1 MASSRKRALRDVEP
15 EPDTQEPP
23 KAPKEPTLL
32 QRIRNTW
39 QFANLFQWIYLFG
52 KVVKI
57 DENIDIDSRHADF
70 IDLISISCANA
81 HFSSQDL
88 EAECLKPRST
98 ILVDIGLALLKFVS
112 SHRGLT
118 PDLFDEYTRR
128 QYVAKAL
135 DRNPF
140 GTAETP
146 AKFDDFDVFTK
157 IKVLQQ
163 LTQWVMLHP
172 ERIREK
178 MDEQKPSDQTEWR
191 IEPSGWDSDDRT
203 YYILDDNRI
212 YRMTDAPPTP
222 APWKP
227 KKNTKKA
234 KAAARAAKRRRVSRS
249 AAQNDEDADDGPAS
263 DADQAP
269 EPEDDGLGGAKWECI
284 AVNLAEVQSF
294 LSTIQKTRDDN
305 EKVLKSTI
313 ENHLLPILL
322 KQEESRKRKA
332 LQREKE
338 LVNLEKMAHA
348 KRSSRL
354 ANKAE
359 QQRQE
364 QQAREE
370 EQKRRVEAAAARKEE
385 QKRLK
390 MEKER
395 DNRMMSREQRLRER
409 EVRRRRHEEELAQ
422 LSEDSK
428 NMSTGTG
435 RLSERRLKAEIE
447 KNKQALQELEG
458 EEDDWIFDC
467 ICGAYGQVDD
477 GTHSIACERCN
488 VWQHSKCVGISEEEA
503 DRDDFH
509 FICKS
514 CHRKNSLRAATPK
527 PTVIKLKVNQP
538 SSSSPPTTKSD
549 NSPTPTQSRLTQRSS
564 IAVEIPAN
572 PLSRPNN
579 GSGSLQHSATTN
591 GSQFDPTLQQL
602 IPIKQAGQ
610 PGAPLPSSPHTN
622 GDGPHPFS
630 SPHPTLSPPEQSP
643 NKARAYSTM
652 FNPSS
657 PISGARSGEIKIP
670 KKGVF
675 HVSPK
680 ANGAAQPTP
689 SSGLPPHADSYV
701 PPIAARSDSPL
712 KQPFDI
718 ASNSLPA
725 LAAPTLPLSLSGRP
739 PSSDIG
745 SQHAALATPQL
756 NKFDQTRSRLDMTPT
771 LPPTQN
777 GISPLKRSP
786 PPSQHSGS
794 GISSTPVPAII
805 PPATALSPSPSQQIL
820 TPPVKPIDPARPVSP
835 HSGSVGGD
843 A

>member
-1 MASSRKRALRDVEP
+1 MVSSRKRALRDVEP
-15 EPDTQEPP
+15 DADTHETPKQE
-23 KAPKEPTLL
+23 APKELSLL

-57 DENIDIDSRHADF
+57 DDSIDID
-70 IDLISISCANA
+70 
-81 HFSSQDL
+81 DL
-88 EAECLKPRST
+88 ETECLKPRSAV
-98 ILVDIGLALLKFVS
+98 LVNIGLALLKFVS

-118 PDLFDEYTRR
+118 ADLFDEYTRR
-128 QYVAKAL
+128 QYVAKAP

-157 IKVLQQ
+157 LKVLQQ

-212 YRMTDAPPTP
+212 YRMTEAPPTP

-249 AAQNDEDADDGPAS
+249 AAQNGSDADDGSAS
-263 DADQAP
+263 DADQPA
-269 EPEDDGLGGAKWECI
+269 EPEDDGLGNVKWECI
-284 AVNLAEVQSF
+284 ATNLAEVQEF
-294 LSTIQKTRDDN
+294 LGTIRKTRDEN
-305 EKVLKSTI
+305 EKILRSTI
-313 ENHLLPILL
+313 ENHLLPILE

-338 LVNLEKMAHA
+338 LLNLEKMAHA

-359 QQRQE
+359 QQRLDQLAKE
-364 QQAREE
+364 D
-370 EQKRRVEAAAARKEE
+370 EQKRRAEEAAAHKEE
-385 QKRLK
+385 HKRMK

-395 DNRMMSREQRLRER
+395 DNRMMSRAQRLKER
-409 EVRRRRHEEELAQ
+409 DIRRRQHEDELAQ

-428 NMSTGTG
+428 NLSTGTG

-447 KNKQALQELEG
+447 KNKQALQELE

-467 ICGAYGQVDD
+467 ICGVYGQVDD
-477 GTHSIACERCN
+477 GTHSIACETCN
-488 VWQHSKCVGISEEEA
+488 IWQHSKCVGISEEEA

-514 CHRKNSLRAATPK
+514 CRQKSLLRATTPK
-527 PTVIKLKVNQP
+527 SPVIKLKVNQTNA
-538 SSSSPPTTKSD
+538 SSSPVKSD
-549 NSPTPTQSRLTQRSS
+549 DSPAPEQAQLARRSGIVVELPNNSTQ
-564 IAVEIPAN
+564 
-572 PLSRPNN
+572 LSRPAND
-579 GSGSLQHSATTN
+579 SQPESTT
-591 GSQFDPTLQQL
+591 QPV

-610 PGAPLPSSPHTN
+610 PSAPLPSSPFTN
-622 GDGPHPFS
+622 GDGANPFS
-630 SPHPTLSPPEQSP
+630 SPHPNLSPPEQSP

-657 PISGARSGEIKIP
+657 SPIPKSRSGDIKVP
-670 KKGVF
+670 QKGVF

-680 ANGAAQPTP
+680 VNGSAQPTP
-689 SSGLPPHADSYV
+689 SSSLPPHADAYV
-701 PPIAARSDSPL
+701 PPVAARSDSPL
-712 KQPFDI
+712 KQPFDA
-718 ASNSLPA
+718 ASHSLPV
-725 LAAPTLPLSLSGRP
+725 LSPPTVSFSAAARP
-739 PSSDIG
+739 PSSDA
-745 SQHAALATPQL
+745 STQHAALTTPQL
-756 NKFDQTRSRLDMTPT
+756 NKQGVRLDITPS

-777 GISPLKRSP
+777 GLSPLKRSP
-786 PPSQHSGS
+786 PPNQRSG
-794 GISSTPVPAII
+794 GGPSSTPAPAIL
-805 PPATALSPSPSQQIL
+805 PPVTALSPSPAQQIL
-820 TPPVKPIDPARPVSP
+820 TPPVKPADPARSTS
-835 HSGSVGGD
+835 HNSSGISGGG
-843 A
+843 

>member
-1 MASSRKRALRDVEP
+1 MASSRKRTRRDNEP
-15 EPDTQEPP
+15 EPDAPEPP
-23 KAPKEPTLL
+23 KESSLL
-32 QRIRNTW
+32 QRVRNTW

-57 DENIDIDSRHADF
+57 DENIDVD
-70 IDLISISCANA
+70 
-81 HFSSQDL
+81 DL
-88 EAECLKPRST
+88 EAEFLKPRSPV
-98 ILVDIGLALLKFVS
+98 LVGIGLALLKFVS

-128 QYVAKAL
+128 QYAARAP

-146 AKFDDFDVFTK
+146 AKFVDFDVFTK
-157 IKVLQQ
+157 IKVLHQ

-178 MDEQKPSDQTEWR
+178 MDEQKPSDQTEWVRIR
-191 IEPSGWDSDDRT
+191 IEPSGWDCDDRT

-212 YRMTDAPPTP
+212 YRMTDAPPTH

-249 AAQNDEDADDGPAS
+249 TAQNGGDVDDGPTS

-269 EPEDDGLGGAKWECI
+269 EPEDDGLGGAKWECV
-284 AVNLAEVQSF
+284 ATNLAEVRGF
-294 LSTIQKTRDDN
+294 LATIQKTRDEN
-305 EKVLKSTI
+305 EKVLRGTI
-313 ENHLLPILL
+313 ENHLLPILE

-332 LQREKE
+332 LQKEKE
-338 LVNLEKMAHA
+338 LLNLEKMAHA

-359 QQRQE
+359 QQRLE
-364 QQAREE
+364 QQAKEE
-370 EQKRRVEAAAARKEE
+370 EQKRRMEEIAFRKEE

-409 EVRRRRHEEELAQ
+409 EVRRVQHEEELAQ

-428 NMSTGTG
+428 NLSSGTG

-447 KNKQALQELEG
+447 KNKQALQELE
-458 EEDDWIFDC
+458 EEEEDWIFDC
-467 ICGAYGQVDD
+467 ICGVYGQVDD
-477 GTHSIACERCN
+477 GTHSVACERCN
-488 VWQHSKCVGISEEEA
+488 VWQHSMCVGISEEEA

-509 FICKS
+509 FVCKS
-514 CHRKNSLRAATPK
+514 CDPKNSSRGATPK
-527 PTVIKLKVNQP
+527 PTVIKFKRNRLGSP
-538 SSSSPPTTKSD
+538 SRPTAKPDDPTAPDPP
-549 NSPTPTQSRLTQRSS
+549 RFAQRSHV
-564 IAVEIPAN
+564 AVEIPTN
-572 PLSRPNN
+572 SLPHPSN
-579 GSGSLQHSATTN
+579 GPSPVQQSATAN
-591 GSQFDPTLQQL
+591 HSPFDAAAQPL
-602 IPIKQAGQ
+602 IPVKQAGQ
-610 PGAPLPSSPHTN
+610 PSAPLPSSPHPN
-622 GDGPHPFS
+622 GEGPHPFS
-630 SPHPTLSPPEQSP
+630 SPHPNLSPPEQSP

-652 FNPSS
+652 FNQSS
-657 PISGARSGEIKIP
+657 PISKPRLGEIKIP
-670 KKGVF
+670 QKGVF

-680 ANGAAQPTP
+680 SNGAAQST
-689 SSGLPPHADSYV
+689 
-701 PPIAARSDSPL
+701 
-712 KQPFDI
+712 
-718 ASNSLPA
+718 
-725 LAAPTLPLSLSGRP
+725 SLSGLAPRLDTQAPATAPRPDSPVKQPLDAASSSFSAPSPSAASLSASARP
-739 PSSDIG
+739 PSRDGG

-756 NKFDQTRSRLDMTPT
+756 NKLDQARSRLDLSPT
-771 LPPTQN
+771 LRPTEN

-794 GISSTPVPAII
+794 GVSSTPVPAIL
-805 PPATALSPSPSQQIL
+805 PPVTALSPSPSQQIL
-820 TPPVKPIDPARPVSP
+820 TPPIKPASP
-835 HSGSVGGD
+835 HSNSFVGD

>member
-1 MASSRKRALRDVEP
+1 MVSSRKRALRDVEP
-15 EPDTQEPP
+15 DADTQEH
-23 KAPKEPTLL
+23 PKEHPKELSLL

-57 DENIDIDSRHADF
+57 DDNLDID
-70 IDLISISCANA
+70 
-81 HFSSQDL
+81 DL
-88 EAECLKPRST
+88 EAECLKPRSPV
-98 ILVDIGLALLKFVS
+98 LVDIGLALLKFVS

-128 QYVAKAL
+128 QYVAKAP

-146 AKFDDFDVFTK
+146 AKFDDFDAFTK

-203 YYILDDNRI
+203 YYILDDNRM
-212 YRMTDAPPTP
+212 YRMTEAPTTS

-249 AAQNDEDADDGPAS
+249 NAQNGEDAEDGVAS
-263 DADQAP
+263 DVDQSA

-284 AVNLAEVQSF
+284 ATNLAEVQEF
-294 LSTIQKTRDDN
+294 LGTIRKTRDEN
-305 EKVLKSTI
+305 EKTLRSTI
-313 ENHLLPILL
+313 ENHLLPILE

-332 LQREKE
+332 QQREKE
-338 LVNLEKMAHA
+338 LLNLEKMAHA

-359 QQRQE
+359 QQRLE
-364 QQAREE
+364 QQHKEE
-370 EQKRRVEAAAARKEE
+370 EEKRRAEEAAARKEA
-385 QKRLK
+385 QKRMK

-395 DNRMMSREQRLRER
+395 DNRMMSRAQRLQER
-409 EVRRRRHEEELAQ
+409 EVRRRQHEEELAQ

-428 NMSTGTG
+428 NLSTGTG

-447 KNKQALQELEG
+447 KNKQALQELEE

-467 ICGAYGQVDD
+467 ICGVYGQVDD
-477 GTHSIACERCN
+477 GTHSVACERCN
-488 VWQHSKCVGISEEEA
+488 IWQHSKCVGISEEEA

-509 FICKS
+509 YVCKT
-514 CHRKNSLRAATPK
+514 CRRKNSLRAAGPK
-527 PTVIKLKVNQP
+527 SPVIKLKVNQGGA
-538 SSSSPPTTKSD
+538 SSSPAAARPD
-549 NSPTPTQSRLTQRSS
+549 DPEHPQHIQRSS
-564 IAVEIPAN
+564 IAVEIPAQTTSGTPFSHPAN
-572 PLSRPNN
+572 GLS
-579 GSGSLQHSATTN
+579 SLKQSAATN
-591 GSQFDPTLQQL
+591 GLQLDPTIQPV

-610 PGAPLPSSPHTN
+610 PSALPPSSPFTN
-622 GDGPHPFS
+622 GDGHHPFS
-630 SPHPTLSPPEQSP
+630 SPHPTLSPPQQSP

-652 FNPSS
+652 FNPASS
-657 PISGARSGEIKIP
+657 PVPESRSGVIKVP
-670 KKGVF
+670 QKGVF

-680 ANGAAQPTP
+680 ANGSA
-689 SSGLPPHADSYV
+689 SSSSLPPHADAYV
-701 PPIAARSDSPL
+701 PPITAKSDSPL
-712 KQPFDI
+712 KQPLDA
-718 ASNSLPA
+718 ASNSLPVLSPPA
-725 LAAPTLPLSLSGRP
+725 VSFSTLTRP
-739 PSSDIG
+739 PSSDT
-745 SQHAALATPQL
+745 STQHAALTTPQL
-756 NKFDQTRSRLDMTPT
+756 NKIDQTGSRLDMTPS

-777 GISPLKRSP
+777 GLSPQKRSP
-786 PPSQHSGS
+786 AASQHPTG
-794 GISSTPVPAII
+794 GLSSTPT
-805 PPATALSPSPSQQIL
+805 PPILPPVTALSPSPSQQIL
-820 TPPVKPIDPARPVSP
+820 TPPVKSADPAQPASQ
-835 HSGSVGGD
+835 HSSGIAGGG
-843 A
+843 

>member
-1 MASSRKRALRDVEP
+1 MVSSRKRALRDVDP
-15 EPDTQEPP
+15 EPDNQEPS
-23 KAPKEPTLL
+23 KELSLL
-32 QRIRNTW
+32 RRIRNTW

-57 DENIDIDSRHADF
+57 DDNLDIE
-70 IDLISISCANA
+70 
-81 HFSSQDL
+81 DL
-88 EAECLKPRST
+88 EAECLKPRSVV
-98 ILVDIGLALLKFVS
+98 LVNIGLSLLKFVS

-118 PDLFDEYTRR
+118 LDLFDEYTRR
-128 QYVAKAL
+128 QYDAKAP

-157 IKVLQQ
+157 IKILQQ

-212 YRMTDAPPTP
+212 YRMTDAPPTHML
-222 APWKP
+222 WKP

-249 AAQNDEDADDGPAS
+249 TAAQEGEDADDGLAS
-263 DADQAP
+263 DADQPA
-269 EPEDDGLGGAKWECI
+269 EPDDDDGFGGARWECI
-284 AVNLAEVQSF
+284 AANLAELQEF
-294 LSTIQKTRDDN
+294 LGTIRKTRDEN
-305 EKVLKSTI
+305 EKILRNTI
-313 ENHLLPILL
+313 ENHLLPILE

-338 LVNLEKMAHA
+338 LLNLEKMAHA

-364 QQAREE
+364 QQAKED
-370 EQKRRVEAAAARKEE
+370 EQKRRVEETAARKDE

-395 DNRMMSREQRLRER
+395 NTRMLSREQRLKER
-409 EVRRRRHEEELAQ
+409 EVRRLQHEEELAQ

-428 NMSTGTG
+428 NLSTGTG

-447 KNKQALQELEG
+447 KNKQALQEIED

-467 ICGAYGQVDD
+467 VCGVYGQVDD
-477 GTHSIACERCN
+477 GTHSVACETCN

-509 FICKS
+509 FICKNCS
-514 CHRKNSLRAATPK
+514 QKGPSRTATSKSP
-527 PTVIKLKVNQP
+527 VIKFKVNQP
-538 SSSSPPTTKSD
+538 GTSSAARTKKK
-549 NSPTPTQSRLTQRSS
+549 NGSPTPEQSRPTQLSG
-564 IAVEIPAN
+564 IVVEIPAKSVN
-572 PLSRPNN
+572 TTQPSNSANAP
-579 GSGSLQHSATTN
+579 GSLQQSTTSN
-591 GSQFDPTLQQL
+591 GSRLVSTAQPI
-602 IPIKQAGQ
+602 IPVKPAGQ
-610 PGAPLPSSPHTN
+610 PGALSPSSPFAN
-622 GDGPHPFS
+622 GDGHHAFS

-643 NKARAYSTM
+643 NKTRAYSTM

-657 PISGARSGEIKIP
+657 PASGIHSGEIKAP
-670 KKGVF
+670 QKGIF
-675 HVSPK
+675 RLSPR
-680 ANGAAQPTP
+680 ANGAAQLAP
-689 SSGLPPHADSYV
+689 SNNLPPHADAYV
-701 PPIAARSDSPL
+701 PSVAARSDSPL
-712 KQPFDI
+712 KQPLDA
-718 ASNSLPA
+718 ASNSLPV
-725 LAAPTLPLSLSGRP
+725 LSPPSVSFSTSARP
-739 PSSDIG
+739 PSSDINA
-745 SQHAALATPQL
+745 QHAALATPHL
-756 NKFDQTRSRLDMTPT
+756 NKLDQARVRLDATPS

-777 GISPLKRSP
+777 GISPQKRSP
-786 PPSQHSGS
+786 PPNQHSGS
-794 GISSTPVPAII
+794 SLSSTPAAAIL

-820 TPPVKPIDPARPVSP
+820 APPVKPVDPARPASP
-835 HSGSVGGD
+835 QRNSVAGD
-843 A
+843 G

>member
-1 MASSRKRALRDVEP
+1 MVSSRKRALRDTEP
-15 EPDTQEPP
+15 EIDTQE
-23 KAPKEPTLL
+23 APKGLSLL

-57 DENIDIDSRHADF
+57 DDNIDID
-70 IDLISISCANA
+70 
-81 HFSSQDL
+81 DL
-88 EAECLKPRST
+88 ETEFLKPRST
-98 ILVDIGLALLKFVS
+98 VLVDIGLALLKFVS

-128 QYVAKAL
+128 QYVAKAS

-140 GTAETP
+140 GTAEIP
-146 AKFDDFDVFTK
+146 AKFDDFDAIAK

-212 YRMTDAPPTP
+212 YRMTEAPPTP

-249 AAQNDEDADDGPAS
+249 TAQNGEDDDDPIS
-263 DADQAP
+263 DADQP
-269 EPEDDGLGGAKWECI
+269 VEPEDDGLGGAKWECI
-284 AVNLAEVQSF
+284 ATNLSEVQKF
-294 LSTIQKTRDDN
+294 LDTIRKTRDEN
-305 EKVLKSTI
+305 EKVLKSTV
-313 ENHLLPILL
+313 EEHLLPILER
-322 KQEESRKRKA
+322 QEESRKRKA

-338 LVNLEKMAHA
+338 LLNLEKMAHA

-359 QQRQE
+359 QQRLD
-364 QQAREE
+364 QQAKEE
-370 EQKRRVEAAAARKEE
+370 EQKRRAEEITARKEA
-385 QKRLK
+385 QKRAK

-409 EVRRRRHEEELAQ
+409 EVRRLQHEEELAQ

-428 NMSTGTG
+428 NLSTGTG

-447 KNKQALQELEG
+447 RSKQALQELED

-467 ICGAYGQVDD
+467 VCGVYGQVDD
-477 GTHSIACERCN
+477 GTHSVACERCN

-509 FICKS
+509 YICKS
-514 CHRKNSLRAATPK
+514 CQQKSLLPAGTPK
-527 PTVIKLKVNQP
+527 ATTIKLKSAQP
-538 SSSSPPTTKSD
+538 NTSLSPITKSD
-549 NSPTPTQSRLTQRSS
+549 SSPAMDQSRPTQHSG
-564 IAVEIPAN
+564 IVVEIAAKPISSAQLSHPAN
-572 PLSRPNN
+572 GPS
-579 GSGSLQHSATTN
+579 SLQQPTTN
-591 GSQFDPTLQQL
+591 GSQTELAAQPV
-602 IPIKQAGQ
+602 IPIKPAGQ
-610 PGAPLPSSPHTN
+610 PSAPPPSSPFAN
-622 GDGPHPFS
+622 SDGHHAFS
-630 SPHPTLSPPEQSP
+630 SPHPTLSPPQQSP

-657 PISGARSGEIKIP
+657 PVPGSRQGGGKAP
-670 KKGVF
+670 QKGVF

-680 ANGAAQPTP
+680 ANGVTQLAP
-689 SSGLPPHADSYV
+689 SSSFPPPHADAYV
-701 PPIAARSDSPL
+701 PPVVARSDSPL
-712 KQPFDI
+712 KQPFDA
-718 ASNSLPA
+718 ASNSLPVLSPPAVSFSA
-725 LAAPTLPLSLSGRP
+725 LSQAS
-739 PSSDIG
+739 SSDG
-745 SQHAALATPQL
+745 SAQNGVLATPQL
-756 NKFDQTRSRLDMTPT
+756 NRFNQTGARLDVTPT

-786 PPSQHSGS
+786 PPSQRSGN
-794 GISSTPVPAII
+794 GLSTPAPAIF
-805 PPATALSPSPSQQIL
+805 PPITALSPSPSQQIL
-820 TPPVKPIDPARPVSP
+820 TPPVKSADPVRPASQ
-835 HSGSVGGD
+835 HSSSVAGD
-843 A
+843 G

>member
-1 MASSRKRALRDVEP
+1 MVSSRKRALRDVEP
-15 EPDTQEPP
+15 EADIQEPS
-23 KAPKEPTLL
+23 KELSLL

-57 DENIDIDSRHADF
+57 DDNLDID
-70 IDLISISCANA
+70 
-81 HFSSQDL
+81 DL
-88 EAECLKPRST
+88 EAECLKPRSSV
-98 ILVDIGLALLKFVS
+98 LVNIGLALLKFVS

-128 QYVAKAL
+128 QYVAKAP

-140 GTAETP
+140 GTEEVP
-146 AKFDDFDVFTK
+146 AKFDDFDAFTK
-157 IKVLQQ
+157 IKTLQQ

-212 YRMTDAPPTP
+212 YRMTEAPPAP

-227 KKNTKKA
+227 KRNTKKA

-249 AAQNDEDADDGPAS
+249 TAQNASDADDGLAS
-263 DADQAP
+263 DADQP
-269 EPEDDGLGGAKWECI
+269 GEPEDDGLGGAKWECL
-284 AVNLAEVQSF
+284 ATNLAEVQELLDS
-294 LSTIQKTRDDN
+294 LRKTRDDN
-305 EKVLKSTI
+305 EKILKSTI
-313 ENHLLPILL
+313 ESHLLPILER
-322 KQEESRKRKA
+322 QEESRKRKA

-338 LVNLEKMAHA
+338 LANLEKMAHA

-364 QQAREE
+364 QLAKEE
-370 EQKRRVEAAAARKEE
+370 DQKRRAEEVAARKEE
-385 QKRLK
+385 LKRTK

-395 DNRMMSREQRLRER
+395 DNRMMSRAKRHRER
-409 EVRRRRHEEELAQ
+409 EVRRRLHEEELAQ

-428 NMSTGTG
+428 NPGTGAG

-447 KNKQALQELEG
+447 KNKQALQELEE

-467 ICGAYGQVDD
+467 ICGVYGQIDD
-477 GTHSIACERCN
+477 GTHSIACETCN

-514 CHRKNSLRAATPK
+514 CRRKSSLQAVTPK
-527 PTVIKLKVNQP
+527 SAVIKFKVNQADA
-538 SSSSPPTTKSD
+538 SSSPAAKSD
-549 NSPTPTQSRLTQRSS
+549 DSPTGQSRLAQHSGVV
-564 IAVEIPAN
+564 VEIPTKLN
-572 PLSRPNN
+572 DSTQLS
-579 GSGSLQHSATTN
+579 HSANGTNSLKQPVTTN
-591 GSQFDPTLQQL
+591 RSQVEPTAQPV
-602 IPIKQAGQ
+602 IPIKQGGQ
-610 PGAPLPSSPHTN
+610 PSAPLPPSPFAN
-622 GDGPHPFS
+622 GDGFHPFS

-657 PISGARSGEIKIP
+657 SPIPKSRSGEIKAP
-670 KKGVF
+670 QKGVF

-680 ANGAAQPTP
+680 PNNSAQATP
-689 SSGLPPHADSYV
+689 SSSLPPHADAYV
-701 PPIAARSDSPL
+701 PPVAARSDSPL
-712 KQPFDI
+712 KQPFDA
-718 ASNSLPA
+718 ASNSLPV
-725 LAAPTLPLSLSGRP
+725 LSPPTVSFSTLTRP
-739 PSSDIG
+739 PSSDA
-745 SQHAALATPQL
+745 SPAKHAALATPQL
-756 NKFDQTRSRLDMTPT
+756 KKFDQARAMLDKTPS

-777 GISPLKRSP
+777 GLSPLKRSP
-786 PPSQHSGS
+786 PPNQHPGS
-794 GISSTPVPAII
+794 GPSSTPAPAIL
-805 PPATALSPSPSQQIL
+805 PPMTTLSPSPSQQIL
-820 TPPVKPIDPARPVSP
+820 TPPVKSAEPMRPASQ
-835 HSGSVGGD
+835 HSSGVAGD
-843 A
+843 G